1 MESGYDM
8 RGGAMRHRFA
18 VGLTTLASLF
28 ACADAAR
35 AVQTLSGQT
44 ASGAYY
50 QIQVPDGWKA
60 GDSLVLFQ
68 HGLSFDPPK
77 PNPSLGP
84 LATLQLQEGY
94 AVAASSY
101 SQRAW
106 ALFNA
111 PDDNAQLLDV
121 FKQKVGAPGAII
133 PWGGSLGG
141 LVSLKLAE
149 DARFAPVPGVLSLC
163 PPAAGSRTWDFG
175 IDARLA
181 YDVVCK
187 DVNSAGQ
194 LPKGAAPMT
203 WAYNLD
209 DIPDNLSDLQD
220 QAELARTLLPVNVC
234 TGVNLPSLLQND
246 AMLRRLNELKT
257 FAHITSD
264 DFFLTDL
271 GYATFGLS
279 DLVRAPDKLGG
290 INPFTTTGVVY
301 SDAAINTGIARIVAD
316 PFAQLYLRWASDF
329 RGRVDP
335 TTKVISMHTSHDQLV
350 IPAHESVLR
359 ATLPATQLTSAL
371 VNESSPTHC
380 GFNTAE
386 GVAAWE
392 ALRAW
397 IAGAKQP
404 SVADLQT
411 GCQSAVAGGVAGP
424 CRFDPSLQPPSFDSQ
439 VAPRPA
445 STAQNVDA
453 SYSGLW
459 YDPAR
464 SGEGIEL
471 EILPGNKAL
480 VYFFTY
486 PPNGVAGSQAWVVGM
501 GDIVGNGIEF
511 ADVRRGQR
519 DAQGKVTSQ
528 HWGRIALSFDTC
540 TGGGM
545 RWDGP
550 TGWGSMEVPLF
561 RLSQLDGLGCGST
574 STIAQASGAWYDPVT
589 TGNGFLVERSDPSR
603 LQVLYFQLNTDGT
616 QSWMIGTAAADGNGG
631 YSAQLIEPTGTQFGS
646 AFDKTRI
653 DKSVAYPLSMQLACS
668 NGTAS
673 IALGPGNALT
683 FALQRLTTPA
693 GIAACT
699 P

>member
-1 MESGYDM
+1 
-8 RGGAMRHRFA
+8 MRHQIA
-18 VGLTTLASLF
+18 AWLATIAGLF
-28 ACADAAR
+28 ACAQPVS
-35 AVQTLSGQT
+35 AVQVLSGQT

-50 QIQVPDGWKA
+50 QIKVPDGWKP

-84 LATLQLQEGY
+84 LADLQLTEGY

-111 PDDNAQLLDV
+111 ADDNAQLLAV
-121 FKQKVGAPGAII
+121 FKQQVGAPGAII

-141 LVSLKLAE
+141 LISLKLAE

-194 LPKGAAPMT
+194 LPTGAAPLT
-203 WAYNLD
+203 WAYDLG

-220 QAELARTLLPVNVC
+220 KARLAQTLLPVNVC
-234 TGVNLPSLLQND
+234 TGVNLPPLLQND
-246 AMLRRLNELKT
+246 AMLRRLDELKT

-271 GYATFGLS
+271 GYATYGLS

-290 INPFTTTGVVY
+290 INPFTTAGVVY
-301 SDAAINTGIARIVAD
+301 ADPAINAGIARITAD

-329 RGRVDP
+329 RGRIDP
-335 TTKVISMHTSHDQLV
+335 ATKVISLHTSRDELV
-350 IPAHESVLR
+350 IPAHQSVLR

-371 VNESSPTHC
+371 VNEAKPTHC

-397 IAGAKQP
+397 IAGGKQP
-404 SVADLQT
+404 SIANLQS
-411 GCQSAVAGGVAGP
+411 GCQSAMTGGLAGP
-424 CRFDPSLQPPSFDSQ
+424 CRIDPTLVPASFDSQ

-445 STAQNVDA
+445 STAPGIDA
-453 SYSGLW
+453 TFSGLW

-471 EILPGNKAL
+471 EILPDAKAL
-480 VYFFTY
+480 VYFFSY
-486 PPNGVAGSQAWVVGM
+486 PPTGTGGSQAWIFGV

-511 ADVRRGQR
+511 ADVQRGQR

-528 HWGRIALSFDTC
+528 HWGRIALTFDSC
-540 TGGGM
+540 SGGGM

-550 TGWGSMEVPLF
+550 AGWGSLEVPLQ
-561 RLSQLDGLGCGST
+561 RLSALQGLGCLPIGAGT
-574 STIAQASGAWYDPVT
+574 RVIVPPQASGAWYDPAT
-589 TGNGFLVERSDPSR
+589 SGNGFLVEQADANT
-603 LQVLYFQLNTDGT
+603 LQVLYFQLSTDGT
-616 QSWMIGTAAADGNGG
+616 QSWLIGTANANADGSYTAALYEPGG
-631 YSAQLIEPTGTQFGS
+631 THFGA
-646 AFDKTRI
+646 AFDKNQI
-653 DKSVAYPLSMQLACS
+653 AKPISADLSLRLAC
-668 NGTAS
+668 AS
-673 IALGPGNALT
+673 GSAMLT
-683 FALQRLTTPA
+683 PRDGSAPQNFALRRLTVPA
-693 GIAACT
+693 GVPGCT

>member
-1 MESGYDM
+1 
-8 RGGAMRHRFA
+8 MRHRLA
-18 VGLTTLASLF
+18 TGLAALAGVF
-28 ACADAAR
+28 ACADAAQ
-35 AVQTLSGQT
+35 AVQMLSGQT

-50 QIQVPDGWKA
+50 QIKAPDGWKA
-60 GDSLVLFQ
+60 GDTLVLFQ

-84 LATLQLQEGY
+84 LADLQLSEGY

-111 PDDNAQLLDV
+111 PDDNAQLLAV
-121 FKQKVGAPGAII
+121 FKQKIGAPGAII

-141 LVSLKLAE
+141 LISLKLAE

-203 WAYNLD
+203 WAYNLG

-220 QAELARTLLPVNVC
+220 KAELARTLLPVNVC
-234 TGVNLPSLLQND
+234 TGVSLPPLLQND
-246 AMLRRLNELKT
+246 AMLRRLDQLKN

-290 INPFTTTGVVY
+290 INPFTTTGVIY
-301 SDAAINTGIARIVAD
+301 ADAAIDAGIARITAD

-329 RGRVDP
+329 RGRVDAA
-335 TTKVISMHTSHDQLV
+335 TKVISLHTSRDELV
-350 IPAHESVLR
+350 IPAHQSVLR
-359 ATLPATQLTSAL
+359 ATLPAMQLTSAL
-371 VNESSPTHC
+371 VNESSPSHC

-386 GVAAWE
+386 GIAAWE

-397 IAGAKQP
+397 IAGGRQP
-404 SVADLQT
+404 TIANLQSD
-411 GCQSAVAGGVAGP
+411 CQSAVAAGVKGP
-424 CRFDPSLQPPSFDSQ
+424 CRIDANLTPPSFDSQ

-445 STAQNVDA
+445 STAPGVDA

-471 EILPGNKAL
+471 EILPNARAL
-480 VYFFTY
+480 LYFFTY
-486 PPNGVAGSQAWVVGM
+486 PPIGAAGKQAWLMGI

-511 ADVRRGQR
+511 ADVLRGAR

-528 HWGRIALSFDTC
+528 HWGRIALTFDSC
-540 TGGGM
+540 GSGGM

-550 TGWGSMEVPLF
+550 AGWGSMEVPLY
-561 RLSQLDGLGCGST
+561 RLSALQGLGCLPPGYGT
-574 STIAQASGAWYDPVT
+574 RVIPPPQASGAWYDPAT
-589 TGNGFLVERSDPSR
+589 TGNGFLVEQTDANQ

-616 QSWMIGTAAADGNGG
+616 QNWMTAAATLGDDGAYHAPMYQPGG
-631 YSAQLIEPTGTQFGS
+631 THFGA
-646 AFDKTRI
+646 AFDKTQI
-653 DKSVAYPLSMQLACS
+653 VKPADYVLSMRLGC
-668 NGTAS
+668 AS
-673 IALGPGNALT
+673 GDATISARGDGSSVQT
-683 FALQRLTTPA
+683 FALRRLTTPA
-693 GIAACT
+693 GIATCT